1 MRVPWAPWSLLW
13 AMLQLSWWPGWLL
26 DAQDRPWS
34 PLTFSPAQA
43 TVPEGANVTFT
54 CSFSN
59 ISEHFVLNWYRLSPS
74 NQRDKLAAFPED
86 RSRQPQ
92 DSRFRITRLPDGSS
106 FHMSGIG
113 VRRNDSGIYLCGAI
127 SLYPLMQIKE
137 SPQVELTVTGG
148 ASGTG
153 EDRAGWV
160 TPPGVLQAT
169 VAPQPL
175 PWKHLTHLTLGGT
188 ELEGSGELTV
198 GAPEPLTLTP
208 VLCAPSERLLEP
220 STAQPSPSPRPPGQL
235 QGLLIGVPSVLV
247 GVLLLLLLAWVLVA
261 MCPRTTQEAEGP
273 KSQDQPLEKP
283 LALPG
288 STMDYGEL
296 DFQWREKTPEPPATS
311 VPEQTEYA
319 TIVFPDGLGT
329 SSPGRRGSTDCL
341 RGPRP
346 LRSEDGH
353 CSWPL

>member
-13 AMLQLSWWPGWLL
+13 AMLQLSWWPGCLL
-26 DAQDRPWS
+26 GMPGRPPRPPS
-34 PLTFSPAQA
+34 LTFSPAQA

-59 ISEHFVLNWYRLSPS
+59 TSEHFVLNWYRLSPS

-92 DSRFRITRLPDGSS
+92 DSRFRITRLPDGSG

-127 SLYPLMQIKE
+127 SLHPTQIKE
-137 SPQVELTVTGG
+137 SPQVELTVT
-148 ASGTG
+148 
-153 EDRAGWV
+153 
-160 TPPGVLQAT
+160 
-169 VAPQPL
+169 
-175 PWKHLTHLTLGGT
+175 
-188 ELEGSGELTV
+188 
-198 GAPEPLTLTP
+198 
-208 VLCAPSERLLEP
+208 ERLLEP

-235 QGLLIGVPSVLV
+235 QGLVIGVPSVLV

-261 MCPRTTQEAEGP
+261 TCPRTTQEAEGP
-273 KSQDQPLEKP
+273 KSQDQPLKEKP
-283 LALPG
+283 SALPG

-319 TIVFPDGLGT
+319 TIVFPDGLGA